1 MTLVKFKNHPAD
13 RSFNNLMDNFF
24 TPFTSLYRDDV
35 QTLNF
40 KHFAP
45 ANVKE
50 VENGYVLEIVAPG
63 LNKDDFKID
72 MDQNILTI
80 AAEVKKDAEEKN
92 EKHIRREY
100 QFQSFKR
107 SFTVD
112 KTLDTDAISAQYV
125 NGILTLNLPKKA
137 EVKPQVKQITV
148 Q

>member
-1 MTLVKFKNHPAD
+1 MTLVKFKNQPLD
-13 RSFNNLMDNFF
+13 SSFNNLMNNFF

-35 QTLNF
+35 QTSSF

-50 VENGYVLEIVAPG
+50 VENGYILELVAPG
-63 LNKDDFKID
+63 LNKEDFKID
-72 MDQNILTI
+72 LDQNILTI
-80 AAEVKKDAEEKN
+80 SAEVKKETEQEKM
-92 EKHIRREY
+92 KLIRNEY

-112 KTLDTDAISAQYV
+112 KTIDIEAIAAQYV
-125 NGILTLNLPKKA
+125 NGVLTLNLPKKA
-137 EVKPQVKQITV
+137 EVKPQTKQIAV

>member
-1 MTLVKFKNHPAD
+1 MTLVKFKNQQMD
-13 RSFNNLMDNFF
+13 NSFNNLMNNFF

-35 QTLNF
+35 QTSNF

-50 VENGYVLEIVAPG
+50 VENGFALELVVPG
-63 LNKDDFKID
+63 FNKEDFKID
-72 MDQNILTI
+72 VDQNILTVS
-80 AAEVKKDAEEKN
+80 AEVNKEAEQEK

-112 KTLDTDAISAQYV
+112 KTIDTEAIAAQYV
-125 NGILTLNLPKKA
+125 NGVLTLNLPKKA
-137 EVKPQVKQITV
+137 EVKPQTKQIAV

>member
-1 MTLVKFKNHPAD
+1 MTLVRFKNQPAD

-35 QTLNF
+35 QTSNF
-40 KHFAP
+40 KHFVP

-50 VENGYVLEIVAPG
+50 IENGYQLELVAPG
-63 LNKDDFKID
+63 FNKEDFKID
-72 MDQNILTI
+72 LKQEILTVS
-80 AAEVKKDAEEKN
+80 AEIKKEAEPKA
-92 EKHIRREY
+92 EKHIRKEY

-112 KTLDTDAISAQYV
+112 KTIDTDAISAQYV

-137 EVKPQVKQITV
+137 EVKPQVKQIDV